1 MPRKRYYNGV
11 GKIMVNDI
19 SIRQQKLE
27 NIPFKKLASR
37 NDIGSISCKIGS
49 KKVQSGAAITH
60 QRQ

>member
-1 MPRKRYYNGV
+1 
-11 GKIMVNDI
+11 MVNDI